1 MHLKGHSLVPAAHN
15 RVHSE
20 ASPYLLQL
28 ANKLGIALDAQTGPA
43 MVALEG
49 PCVREIHRVVRREID
64 KKARAWNAVKQVD
77 DGGVLAEL
85 RAPAACGVIAPP
97 VVRGQHFLRLWL
109 VRLGV
114 APDRAQVLP
123 RNAKLATCAC
133 IVPRKWHD

>member
-97 VVRGQHFLRLWL
+97 VVRGQHFFT
-109 VRLGV
+109 
-114 APDRAQVLP
+114 
-123 RNAKLATCAC
+123 KLATCAC
-133 IVPRKWHD
+133 IVPTRKWHD